1 MVNYNKIIVDTY
13 NCVGTAP
20 GSMLF
25 PIEYSLGMHL
35 SLAHLLHSS
44 TPLSWV
50 ETDRVGKFSKHVSH
64 FEDLVDA
71 IASLNFSNL
80 LYEDRYSC
88 SLSLLIKVLLVASPA

>member
-1 MVNYNKIIVDTY
+1 MVNYNKIIIDTY

-20 GSMLF
+20 GSMF

-80 LYEDRYSC
+80 LFSFSSNQSASSC
-88 SLSLLIKVLLVASPA
+88 ITCLM